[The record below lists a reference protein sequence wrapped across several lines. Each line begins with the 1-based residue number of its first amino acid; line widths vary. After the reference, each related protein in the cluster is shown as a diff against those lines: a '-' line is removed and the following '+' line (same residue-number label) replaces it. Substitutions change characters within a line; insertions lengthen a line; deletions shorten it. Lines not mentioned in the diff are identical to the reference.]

1 MSNEFALR
9 QYTLPLPQPFETS
22 KSLQDFGTPKPGAHH
37 DESWPVLYILTNSKN
52 KTAYIGQTTNYQ
64 RRMKQHAA
72 NVDKDFDRTLLIDNP
87 TFNQSATFE
96 FENRLIELFCADEK
110 YQVTNANN
118 GYAQFDYFERP
129 QYRQKFRNLWTK
141 LRKENY
147 AIHPIE
153 ELENTDLFKFSPF
166 KTLTPD
172 QYETIETI
180 YKRLEQEHEDIKHG
194 GPKKERVTVVNGA
207 PGTGKTTLAKVIAH
221 VTGEKFEAINAV
233 SSGVPE
239 LRKLIAKA
247 QEDRRNGRGRT
258 IVFIDEIHRFN
269 KAQQDVLPYVENGTI
284 VLIGATTE
292 NPFFEINSPLLS
304 RMKVVRLEKL
314 QAPQIQQILERAIAD
329 PERGFGN
336 SFKAEPEALRI
347 IADFAAGDARSALNI
362 LEQAEFMLPEE
373 GERVLTVATL
383 RSVIGTALQR
393 YDKKGDQ
400 HYDII
405 SAFIKSMRGGD
416 ADAALHYLARMI
428 EGGED
433 VRFVARRVV
442 ICAAEDVGL
451 ADPQALVVA
460 NAAAQA
466 ADFVG
471 WPEAQIPLAEAVC
484 YIANAPKSN
493 TAYMGIAKARA
504 DVRSRNCGSVPK
516 HLRDAHYPGAAKLG
530 HGIDYKYPHNFPG
543 GWVEQQ
549 YLPDELMGTRYYIPS
564 GHGQDKGRR

>member
-1 MSNEFALR
+1 MENLFGNL
-9 QYTLPLPQPFETS
+9 FETEKRQTKPLADRMRPERLS
-22 KSLQDFGTPKPGAHH
+22 DFVGQ
-37 DESWPVLYILTNSKN
+37 ESAVGVGSPL
-52 KTAYIGQTTNYQ
+52 
-64 RRMKQHAA
+64 RRMIERD
-72 NVDKDFDRTLLIDNP
+72 VL
-87 TFNQSATFE
+87 QSV
-96 FENRLIELFCADEK
+96 LF
-110 YQVTNANN
+110 Y
-118 GYAQFDYFERP
+118 
-129 QYRQKFRNLWTK
+129 
-141 LRKENY
+141 
-147 AIHPIE
+147 
-153 ELENTDLFKFSPF
+153 
-166 KTLTPD
+166 
-172 QYETIETI
+172 
-180 YKRLEQEHEDIKHG
+180 
-194 GPKKERVTVVNGA
+194 GP

-269 KAQQDVLPYVENGTI
+269 KAQQDVLLPYVENGTI

-329 PERGFGN
+329 SDRGFGN

-549 YLPDELMGTRYYIPS
+549 YLPDELVGTRYYIPS

>member
-1 MSNEFALR
+1 MDDLFTNLFANDR
-9 QYTLPLPQPFETS
+9 KQQKPLADRMRPQRLADFVG
-22 KSLQDFGTPKPGAHH
+22 QDKAVGPG
-37 DESWPVLYILTNSKN
+37 SPL
-52 KTAYIGQTTNYQ
+52 
-64 RRMKQHAA
+64 RRMIERDA
-72 NVDKDFDRTLLIDNP
+72 L
-87 TFNQSATFE
+87 QSV
-96 FENRLIELFCADEK
+96 LF
-110 YQVTNANN
+110 Y
-118 GYAQFDYFERP
+118 
-129 QYRQKFRNLWTK
+129 
-141 LRKENY
+141 
-147 AIHPIE
+147 
-153 ELENTDLFKFSPF
+153 
-166 KTLTPD
+166 
-172 QYETIETI
+172 
-180 YKRLEQEHEDIKHG
+180 
-194 GPKKERVTVVNGA
+194 GP
-207 PGTGKTTLAKVIAH
+207 PGTGKTTLAQVIAH
-221 VTGEKFEAINAV
+221 VTGEKFVAINAV

-247 QEDRRNGRGRT
+247 QDDRYNGRGRT

-269 KAQQDVLPYVENGTI
+269 KAQQDVLLPYVENGTI

-314 QAPQIQQILERAIAD
+314 QPPQIQQILERAIAD
-329 PERGFGN
+329 AERGFGG
-336 SFKAEPEALRI
+336 SFTAQPEALAI
-347 IADFAAGDARSALNI
+347 IADFAAGDARGALNI
-362 LEQAEFMLPEE
+362 LEQAEFMLPDT
-373 GERVLTVATL
+373 GKRVLNVETL

-393 YDKKGDQ
+393 YDKKGDA

-405 SAFIKSMRGGD
+405 SAFIKSMRGSD

-433 VRFVARRVV
+433 LRFIARRIV

-493 TAYMGIAKARA
+493 TAYMGIANARA
-504 DVRSRNCGSVPK
+504 DVRRKNCGSVPK
-516 HLRDAHYPGAAKLG
+516 HLRDAHYPGAKALG
-530 HGIDYKYPHNFPG
+530 HGLTYKYPHSFPG

-549 YLPDELMGTRYYIPS
+549 YLPDELVGTKYYIPS
-564 GHGQDKGRR
+564 GHGQDKGRKF